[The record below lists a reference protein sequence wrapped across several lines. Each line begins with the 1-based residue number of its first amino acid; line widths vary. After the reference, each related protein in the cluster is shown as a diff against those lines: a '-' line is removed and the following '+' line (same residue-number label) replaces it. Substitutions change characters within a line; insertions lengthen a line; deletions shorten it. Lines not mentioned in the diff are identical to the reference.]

1 MKIKT
6 LDYRR
11 KRKTWRE
18 MVEDLQVVVE
28 ARVVTAA
35 LRLKISEVL
44 QLRGDHQRVV
54 HHSRSLYA
62 LRIQASLHYVLHLW
76 FAPVLFSDLFV
87 VQFCYRVL
95 YT

>member
-1 MKIKT
+1 
-6 LDYRR
+6 
-11 KRKTWRE
+11 
-18 MVEDLQVVVE
+18 MVEDLEVVVE

-54 HHSRSLYA
+54 HHSLSLYA
-62 LRIQASLHYVLHLW
+62 PRIQASLHSLLPLS
-76 FAPVLFSDLFV
+76 FAPLLFSDLFV
-87 VQFCYRVL
+87 VHFCYRVL